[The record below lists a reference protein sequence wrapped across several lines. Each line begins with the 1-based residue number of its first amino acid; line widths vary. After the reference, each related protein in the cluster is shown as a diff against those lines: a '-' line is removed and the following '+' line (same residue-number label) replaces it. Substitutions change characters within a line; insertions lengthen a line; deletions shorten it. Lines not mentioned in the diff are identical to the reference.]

1 MTEMHD
7 DGGALVLDGNALAG
21 MLADVFHGAEVTSAE
36 RSCGS
41 CGQRHAVGE
50 HRLYRGAG
58 LVLRCPGCGDVA
70 LTVVETTDAREVRFS
85 GAWSVRVPAAIAA
98 G

>member
-1 MTEMHD
+1 MSLTD
-7 DGGALVLDGNALAG
+7 DSLVLDGNAAAGLLAEIFG
-21 MLADVFHGAEVTSAE
+21 GTEMTGAL

-41 CGQRHAVGE
+41 CEQEHAVGK

-70 LTVVETTDAREVRFS
+70 LIVVECGARREVRIS
-85 GAWSVRVPAAIAA
+85 GRWALNVPGVA
-98 G
+98 